1 MCSKGS
7 IRLRRLSNEQ
17 GGTTLLMSTLPGDSQ
32 PSSSYQVDA
41 ENAAEMARL
50 TRQSYM
56 LTEHLGLFPASLDL
70 SEKRAFL
77 DIGCGPGEWAFA
89 VAERFPAS
97 TVTGID
103 ISALMIRYARFSA
116 EIHQRSNTQFEVM
129 DARQPLA
136 FPDASFDVINA
147 RFITGFQS
155 TTSWPVLVSECFR
168 LLRPGG
174 IICSTEFEGLGIS
187 TSPSLTQYNHL
198 LIQAARAAGQ
208 CFTPQGD
215 HYGITAVQ
223 EQLLRDARFEGIK
236 QDAHTLNFSTGMPA
250 HNTMCDNFNTFL
262 KLLQPF
268 LVRSGFT
275 TQQEIDHLY
284 EQAVEEMQ
292 SDTFC
297 AIAYFQRVWGE
308 KPE

>member
-1 MCSKGS
+1 MP
-7 IRLRRLSNEQ
+7 I
-17 GGTTLLMSTLPGDSQ
+17 LPDDTHL
-32 PSSSYQVDA
+32 SSSYQVDA

-50 TRQSYM
+50 TRQSHM

-70 SEKRAFL
+70 SGRRAFL

-89 VAERFPAS
+89 VARLFPAS
-97 TVTGID
+97 TVKGID
-103 ISALMIRYARFSA
+103 ISSLMIRYARFSA
-116 EIHQRSNTQFEVM
+116 EMHQCTNAHFDVM
-129 DARQPLA
+129 DARQPLS
-136 FPDASFDVINA
+136 FPDASFDFINA

-155 TTSWPVLVSECFR
+155 TATWPVLLNECFR

-187 TSPSLTQYNHL
+187 TSASLMQYNHL
-198 LIQAARAAGQ
+198 LLQAARAAGQ
-208 CFTPQGD
+208 CFTQQGD

-223 EQLLRDARFEGIK
+223 ARLLRDARFEGIK
-236 QDAHTLNFSTGMPA
+236 QEAHILNFSAGMPA
-250 HNTMCDNFNTFL
+250 HDPMYDNFNTFL

-275 TQQEIDHLY
+275 NQQELDRLY
-284 EQAVEEMQ
+284 EQAIQEMQ

-297 AIAYFQRVWGE
+297 AVAYFQRVWGE
-308 KPE
+308 KPGH